1 MLTKILVPYDT
12 SKPAD
17 SAVEYATDLAA
28 SNVESIEIILLH
40 IVPRIPATPLFL
52 DRPMKTSDRG
62 TMMLSEYVQQVYAE
76 MQERAAEMLEEKRKE
91 IESKVSGNKVKV
103 KTISRIADAVA
114 DKIIDLAEEEDVD
127 LIVIGNVG
135 LGGVAKLKA
144 LGSVSRAVSERATRP
159 VLIIH

>member
-1 MLTKILVPYDT
+1 
-12 SKPAD
+12 
-17 SAVEYATDLAA
+17 
-28 SNVESIEIILLH
+28 
-40 IVPRIPATPLFL
+40 
-52 DRPMKTSDRG
+52 
-62 TMMLSEYVQQVYAE
+62 
-76 MQERAAEMLEEKRKE
+76 MQERAAEMLEKKRKE